1 MLKIS
6 NYKTTSF
13 ENGIEINFNFE
24 GRQYTKKIV
33 DNDFP
38 ILSYGRLNYKSIFEN
53 YNDNNK
59 KNVKHDIK
67 FIKYGTEKAKIIIC
81 VHTGV
86 LSSITKLINKKEH
99 IEYSFILEPEKNQVV
114 SSISETINNAT
125 KSVDNYFDKM
135 SKITAFDVIK
145 KLF

>member
-6 NYKTTSF
+6 NYKAISF
-13 ENGIEINFNFE
+13 EGGIEINFNFE
-24 GRQYTKKIV
+24 GRKYIKKFI
-33 DNDFP
+33 DDDFP

-53 YNDNNK
+53 YTNDK

-86 LSSITKLINKKEH
+86 LSGIAKMINKKEH
-99 IEYSFILEPEKNQVV
+99 IEYSFIIEPEKNQVV

-125 KSVDNYFDKM
+125 KTVDNYFDKM